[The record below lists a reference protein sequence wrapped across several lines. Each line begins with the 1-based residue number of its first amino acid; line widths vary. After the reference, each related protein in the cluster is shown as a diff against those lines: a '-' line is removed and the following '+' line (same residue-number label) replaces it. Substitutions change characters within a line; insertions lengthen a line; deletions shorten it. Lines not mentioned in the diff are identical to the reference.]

1 MGNLTYILNNI
12 DEINYME
19 YLSQYPTYEDD
30 SYVLAMKF
38 KTDGFYE
45 FDYNNS
51 ELIYLPDWEDT
62 YYYRHIYYA
71 EDFNSPDNLK
81 RKLFRDF
88 NKILNSYNILV
99 DDNSLSENIQDDLDI
114 LIDETHNIFTNYGG
128 FYVNTI
134 GTTDNITSYYSN
146 NGIRCE
152 IMILPINSMTYKGY
166 TCSEMADFTSDYIDC
181 YLDLYRDDKYILSS
195 PFSISQL
202 EDMLDI
208 IYCLD
213 TEESDIEEPNEIMN
227 IYDLITLND
236 SNLYKDLS
244 SETDYTMDMD
254 TEIDDNMEDTEVED
268 LDDAEVEDSED
279 FELVLNSD
287 DIDNYDDTDTS
298 HSEDNIEVVNEPLIN
313 EEKSISNIDGLYSVE
328 LSLPNNTSGIIYNSN
343 PVSLCEPSSFS
354 TDFNLVDTTIEQTIS
369 ESIPECVT
377 SIPVTDTDVN
387 TPIKNE
393 VISSTEEG
401 QSLNKN

>member
-12 DEINYME
+12 DETNYME

-38 KTDGFYE
+38 KTNGFYE

-134 GTTDNITSYYSN
+134 GTTDNITSCYSN

-166 TCSEMADFTSDYIDC
+166 TCSEMVDFTSDYIDC

-213 TEESDIEEPNEIMN
+213 TEESDVEEPNEIMD

-236 SNLYKDLS
+236 SDLYKDLS
-244 SETDYTMDMD
+244 SETNYTMD
-254 TEIDDNMEDTEVED
+254 TEIDDNLEDTEVED
-268 LDDAEVEDSED
+268 LEDTDIEDSED
-279 FELVLNSD
+279 FELILNSN

-298 HSEDNIEVVNEPLIN
+298 HSEDNIEVVNESLIN
-313 EEKSISNIDGLYSVE
+313 EKESISNIAGSCSVK
-328 LSLPNNTSGIIYNSN
+328 LNLINNTSDIIYNSN
-343 PVSLCEPSSFS
+343 LVSLCEPINFS
-354 TDFNLVDTTIEQTIS
+354 TDFNLVDTTVEQTIS
-369 ESIPECVT
+369 ESTPECVT
-377 SIPVTDTDVN
+377 FIPTIETDVN

>member
-12 DEINYME
+12 DETNYME
-19 YLSQYPTYEDD
+19 YLSRYPTYEDS

-38 KTDGFYE
+38 KTDGLYE

-114 LIDETHNIFTNYGG
+114 LIDETHNIFTNYGA

-134 GTTDNITSYYSN
+134 GTSNIASYYSN

-166 TCSEMADFTSDYIDC
+166 TCSEMVDFTSDYIDC

-213 TEESDIEEPNEIMN
+213 DDESDIEELNVTIDM
-227 IYDLITLND
+227 YDLITLSD
-236 SNLYKDLS
+236 SDLYKDLPN
-244 SETDYTMDMD
+244 ETDYTMDMD
-254 TEIDDNMEDTEVED
+254 TEIDDNLEDVEVED
-268 LDDAEVEDSED
+268 LDDTEIEDSEN

-287 DIDNYDDTDTS
+287 DIDNYGDTDTS
-298 HSEDNIEVVNEPLIN
+298 HSEDNIEVVNESLIN
-313 EEKSISNIDGLYSVE
+313 EEESISNIDGVCSVK
-328 LSLPNNTSGIIYNSN
+328 LNLPNNTSDIIYDSN
-343 PVSLCEPSSFS
+343 PVSLSEPISFS
-354 TDFNLVDTTIEQTIS
+354 TDFNLVDTIVEQTIS
-369 ESIPECVT
+369 ESIPECITFIPT
-377 SIPVTDTDVN
+377 SNTDMNAPTA
-387 TPIKNE
+387 NE
-393 VISSTEEG
+393 VIPSTEEG
-401 QSLNKN
+401 QPLNKN